1 MTRVLIA
8 DPLEDE
14 GLAILRAAG
23 ADLIEPASADRSRLP
38 ELLAGA
44 DALIVRSATR
54 VTRELLA
61 GAPRLR
67 VIGRAG
73 VGVDNIDVDAAAER
87 GIQVVNAPTG
97 NVLAATEQTFALLLA
112 LARRVPAADASM
124 KRGEWDRKSFRG
136 IELAGKTLGIVGF
149 GRIGQ
154 RVGARARAFEMKVV
168 ACDPGI
174 DPVVAERLDVPLLAL
189 DDLLPI
195 ADVVTLHTPLD
206 RSTRG
211 MLDARRIGRMKPGA
225 LLVNCARGG
234 LIDEAALVAAL
245 ESGRLAGAALD
256 VYDEEPTPRQE
267 LVRHPLVVA
276 APHLGAQ
283 TREAQVRVAVET
295 AQRVVAALAASAL
308 PGGPAE

>member
-1 MTRVLIA
+1 MTRILIA
-8 DPLEDE
+8 DPLEAE

-23 ADLIEPASADRSRLP
+23 AELIEPAGGDRSRLP
-38 ELLAGA
+38 ELLAVA

-136 IELAGKTLGIVGF
+136 VELAGKTLGIVGF

-154 RVGARARAFEMKVV
+154 RVAARARAFEMNVV
-168 ACDPGI
+168 ACDPKI
-174 DPVVAERLDVPLLAL
+174 DPAVAEQFDVPLLAL
-189 DDLLPI
+189 DDLLPL

-211 MLDARRIGRMKPGA
+211 MLDAARIGRMKPGA

-295 AQRVVAALAASAL
+295 AQRVVAALAESAR
-308 PGGPAE
+308 PGGAAD

>member
-1 MTRVLIA
+1 MIRILVA
-8 DPLEDE
+8 DPLEAA

-23 ADLIEPASADRSRLP
+23 AEVIEPAGGDRARLP

-87 GIQVVNAPTG
+87 GIRVVNAPTG

-124 KRGEWDRKSFRG
+124 KRGEWDRRSYRG
-136 IELAGKTLGIVGF
+136 VELAGKTLGIVGF

-154 RVGARARAFEMKVV
+154 RVAARARAFEMMIV
-168 ACDPGI
+168 ACDPKI
-174 DPVVAERLDVPLLAL
+174 DPAVAARLAVPLLAL
-189 DDLLPI
+189 DDLLRI
-195 ADVVTLHTPLD
+195 SDVVTLHTPLD
-206 RSTRG
+206 GSTRG
-211 MLDARRIGRMKPGA
+211 MLDAGRIARMKPGA

-234 LIDEAALVAAL
+234 LLDEAALLAAL
-245 ESGRLAGAALD
+245 EAGRLAGAALD
-256 VYDEEPTPRQE
+256 VYDEEPTPRRE
-267 LVRHPLVVA
+267 LVRHPHVVA

-283 TREAQVRVAVET
+283 TREAQVRVAIET
-295 AQRVVAALAASAL
+295 AERVVAALAEL
-308 PGGPAE
+308 VPPADA

>member
-1 MTRVLIA
+1 VTRILIA
-8 DPLEDE
+8 DPLEAE

-23 ADLIEPASADRSRLP
+23 AELIEPAGGDRSRLP
-38 ELLAGA
+38 ELLAVA

-124 KRGEWDRKSFRG
+124 KRGEWDRKRFRG
-136 IELAGKTLGIVGF
+136 VELAGKTLGIVGF

-154 RVGARARAFEMKVV
+154 RVAARARAFEMNVV
-168 ACDPGI
+168 ACDPKI
-174 DPVVAERLDVPLLAL
+174 DPAVAERLDVPLLAL
-189 DDLLPI
+189 DDLLPL

-211 MLDARRIGRMKPGA
+211 MLDAARIGRMKPGA

-295 AQRVVAALAASAL
+295 AQRVVAALAESAR
-308 PGGPAE
+308 PGGAAD